1 MERKKEGEI
10 REMRDGGERLRDRE
24 RQRDRERET
33 ERERERQRDGHG
45 CHSNG
50 VLKDKLFSIETLA
63 NQICLIE
70 LMSRKLSRSS
80 LKIT

>member
-24 RQRDRERET
+24 RQT
-33 ERERERQRDGHG
+33 DGHG

-50 VLKDKLFSIETLA
+50 VLKDKLFSIETLT
-63 NQICLIE
+63 NQIC
-70 LMSRKLSRSS
+70 
-80 LKIT
+80 